1 MVTQTLARI
10 PNAPLAFRIAVN
22 WHPSSSKTSGRPY
35 FERALRR
42 LEQDVLRMGA
52 LVEQSFRL
60 SHEALF
66 AQNLEAA
73 RAISGLDE
81 QIDRYYRQIEIDCAT
96 LMTLQAPVSSD
107 LRLLSAFMQLV
118 RDLERIG
125 DYAEDLAELA
135 IKLFPYTPHA
145 CLGEVET
152 MSNHAQLM
160 LAVSLVALADLDAA
174 AGLSVKQ
181 MDDFVDDAYDRL
193 YQILAQARDIQGVV
207 EPILLLVLAIRHLE
221 RMADHATNIGQRV
234 SYIVTGHRG

>member
-1 MVTQTLARI
+1 M
-10 PNAPLAFRIAVN
+10 N

-73 RAISGLDE
+73 QAISGLDK

-135 IKLFPYTPHA
+135 IKLFPYPPHA
-145 CLGEVET
+145 CLGEIEA

-160 LAVSLVALADLDAA
+160 LAVSLVALADLDAT

-193 YQILAQARDIQGVV
+193 YQTLAQARNIQGVV